1 MSFQQQYLPRYQW
14 ANPYLFFPIPD
25 TVITVDGTQLP
36 IVARH
41 RPYADE
47 AEVLAT
53 VPAIARV
60 EGALVAISDGGDGY
74 NFYYWFINRTF
85 APFGCIWELKPLV
98 PVSDTYELAF
108 RVYGS
113 GTNSTGPATHFF
125 SIPFDHR
132 IVKIDVYT
140 GFSGQ
145 IAGHGIGTQPWVNDI
160 AEFTENMNRGTMDL
174 SYIVNVSNT
183 GDLYYNAPY
192 VDIDH
197 RVIVTIRK
205 NPFDKYPNL

>member
-25 TVITVDGTQLP
+25 TVITVDGTMLP

-41 RPYADE
+41 RAYADE
-47 AEVLAT
+47 AEVFAT

-85 APFGCIWELKPLV
+85 APFGCTWELKPLV

-108 RVYGS
+108 RLGD
-113 GTNSTGPATHFF
+113 TGPGWNGASFTLPPLET
-125 SIPFDHR
+125 IEK
-132 IVKIDVYT
+132 IVVHDGNT
-140 GFSGQ
+140 G
-145 IAGHGIGTQPWVNDI
+145 IAGLGT
-160 AEFTENMNRGTMDL
+160 
-174 SYIVNVSNT
+174 SNVSNDILDTSILEGQNFFINVGHTNLT
-183 GDLYYNAPY
+183 GVDQTIYINAEIYLQGP
-192 VDIDH
+192 I
-197 RVIVTIRK
+197 VIVTIRK
-205 NPFDKYPNL
+205 NPILKYPNL